1 MHLRLKLNRRCT
13 QIFLLFLEEVV
24 RKFVFRWDE
33 VKVIGVICGKMAWT
47 KLSYFFEG
55 NNDE

>member
-1 MHLRLKLNRRCT
+1 M
-13 QIFLLFLEEVV
+13 LFLEEVV

-33 VKVIGVICGKMAWT
+33 VKVIAVICGKISWS
-47 KLSYFFEG
+47 KLSDFCEG